1 MTRAEVTP
9 VQAMGSGR
17 VVALM
22 AAISR
27 ALAEGE
33 GVDATLQGCAE
44 ALVRQ
49 LGAVFARVW
58 LCRPDDV
65 LQLRASAGLYTR
77 LDGSHSRIRVGELK
91 IGRIA
96 AERRP
101 HLTNAVLDDPSVDD
115 KAWARREG
123 MVAFA
128 GYPLLVERRTVGVMA
143 LFAREPLSADVLE
156 ALAAIADAV
165 AQYVE
170 RARAEADLRRA
181 HDLLERRVEEGAR
194 QLATLLEVGRELAST
209 HELGPLL
216 GSLLGRLQAVVAYD
230 GAAILLREGEELC
243 YAAVGGPD
251 RWEEA
256 RHVRYPLADF
266 QPAWERL
273 RRDEPI
279 LVGDVLDETPD
290 ARLFRSNTAGETG
303 LEFIRSLLWVPL
315 VVRGGIIGLLSIA
328 RSVPHAFTP
337 PDAELALAIA
347 RQAAVAIEN
356 ARLHERARDAAV
368 LEERQ
373 RLARELHDSVT
384 QALYSLKLYAEA
396 AGRQLDA
403 GDRST
408 AREHLR
414 EVRASAGEAL
424 AEMRL
429 LLHELRPPLLR
440 EHGLGPALRARLAA
454 VEGRSGL
461 ATDARL
467 DEAVRLPAAVE
478 QDLYRIAQEAL
489 NNVLK
494 HARASR
500 VTLAFGVA
508 DGYARLEVSD
518 DGAGF
523 DPDRPAGGLGLAG
536 IRERAAHVGGVLRIE
551 SAPGAGTRIVVEVPR

>member
-1 MTRAEVTP
+1 
-9 VQAMGSGR
+9 VQATGGGR
-17 VVALM
+17 VVALTT
-22 AAISR
+22 AISR
-27 ALAEGE
+27 ALAEGR
-33 GVDATLQGCAE
+33 GVDATLQDCAE
-44 ALVRQ
+44 ALVRH
-49 LGAVFARVW
+49 LGAAFARVW
-58 LCRPDDV
+58 LCRPDDDV
-65 LQLRASAGLYTR
+65 LELRASAGLYTR

-96 AERRP
+96 AERSP

-128 GYPLLVERRTVGVMA
+128 GYPLLVDGRIVGVMA

-156 ALAAIADAV
+156 ALAAVADAV

-170 RARAEADLRRA
+170 RARAEAELRRA
-181 HDLLERRVEEGAR
+181 HDLLERRVEEGTR

-216 GSLLGRLQAVVAYD
+216 GSLLGRLKAVVDYD
-230 GAAILLREGEELC
+230 GAAILLQEGEDLC
-243 YAAVGGPD
+243 YAAIGGPD

-256 RHVRYPLADF
+256 RNVRYPVARIL
-266 QPAWERL
+266 PAWERL

-290 ARLFRSNTAGETG
+290 ARLFRANTAGETG

-315 VVRGGIIGLLSIA
+315 VVRERIIGLLSIA
-328 RSVPHAFTP
+328 RGAPHAFSP

-403 GDRST
+403 GDPNT

-440 EHGLGPALRARLAA
+440 EHGLGAALRARLAA

-461 ATDARL
+461 TTEARL
-467 DEAVRLPAAVE
+467 DEGTRLAAAVE
-478 QDLYRIAQEAL
+478 QELYRIAQEAL

-500 VTLAFGVA
+500 VTLAFEAA
-508 DGYARLEVSD
+508 DGCARLEVAD

-536 IRERAAHVGGVLRIE
+536 MRERAAHLGGALRVE
-551 SAPGAGTRIVVEVPR
+551 SAPGMGTRIVVEVPR

>member
-1 MTRAEVTP
+1 M
-9 VQAMGSGR
+9 S
-17 VVALM
+17 
-22 AAISR
+22 AISG
-27 ALAEGE
+27 ALAGGA

-44 ALVRQ
+44 AMVRQ
-49 LGAVFARVW
+49 LGAAFARVW
-58 LCRPDDV
+58 LCRPDDQV
-65 LQLRASAGLYTR
+65 LRLRASAGLYTR
-77 LDGSHSRIRVGELK
+77 LDGTHSRIRVGELK

-101 HLTNAVLDDPSVDD
+101 HLTNAVLDDPAVDD
-115 KAWARREG
+115 QAWARREG

-128 GYPLLVERRTVGVMA
+128 GFPLLIDGRTVGVMA

-156 ALAAIADAV
+156 ALAAVADAV

-170 RARAEADLRRA
+170 RERAEGELRRA
-181 HDLLERRVEEGAR
+181 HALLERQVEDGAR

-209 HELGPLL
+209 HELIPLL

-230 GAAILLREGEELC
+230 GAAILLQEGEELC

-256 RHVRYPLADF
+256 RHVRYPLAQF
-266 QPAWERL
+266 LPAWERL

-279 LVGDVLDETPD
+279 LVGDVRDESPD
-290 ARLFRSNTAGETG
+290 ARLFRANTAGETG

-315 VVRGGIIGLLSIA
+315 VVRDHILGLLSIA
-328 RSVPHAFTP
+328 RSAPHAFSL

-356 ARLHERARDAAV
+356 ARLNERARDAAV

-373 RLARELHDSVT
+373 RLARDLHDSVT

-403 GDRST
+403 GDLAT

-414 EVRASAGEAL
+414 EVRSSAGEAL

-440 EHGLGPALRARLAA
+440 EHGLGAALRVRLAA

-461 ATDARL
+461 AIEARI
-467 DEAVRLPAAVE
+467 DEGLRLPATVE

-500 VTLAFGVA
+500 VTLAFEAA
-508 DGYARLEVSD
+508 DGCARLEVAD

-523 DPDRPAGGLGLAG
+523 DPDQPGGGLGLAG
-536 IRERAAHVGGVLRIE
+536 MQERAVHLGGALHVE
-551 SAPGAGTRIVVEVPR
+551 SAPGTGTRIVVEVPR